1 MKHVA
6 MLCASILLMALVGCN
21 AKKEKP
27 QPLAEAHEEIVAK
40 LSTVPCFFRLDISMR
55 L

>member
-6 MLCASILLMALVGCN
+6 MICESILLMALVGCN

-27 QPLAEAHEEIVAK
+27 QPLAEAHEEIVDT
-40 LSTVPCFFRLDISMR
+40 TV
-55 L
+55 